1 MGNAR
6 TRETTLLIVQ
16 HPTLK
21 LNSNVLHDTLPLFYF
36 RSHHEPFFPF
46 SLFLSLSPP
55 ILFFHPLNFFRR
67 RWEPHEKK
75 KKKETHETP
84 LFSLPCASLIT
95 RLSCVPF
102 PFLFFFFFSRPPIST
117 LPSPSLPQIIIIV
130 SSVIITFLRT
140 LSKRGEMYRM
150 FRWNSN

>member
-21 LNSNVLHDTLPLFYF
+21 LVQTCYTTHCPYF
-36 RSHHEPFFPF
+36 IFARTTNRS
-46 SLFLSLSPP
+46 FLSLCSYLFLL
-55 ILFFHPLNFFRR
+55 LFFSFIPWIFFDVDESRTK
-67 RWEPHEKK
+67 KK

-102 PFLFFFFFSRPPIST
+102 PFLFFSFFFQPATDLHPP
-117 LPSPSLPQIIIIV
+117 LPQIIIIV